1 MTAAPHK
8 SYFELTKD
16 TPYLT
21 LTGEVCCEDFG
32 ETWSCYNGT
41 ALYQAFIMSSVVASR
56 KLVFSYSGIGI
67 VEVTLPIENMS
78 KIIRNRHR
86 TWLTL
91 DNRYMT
97 SKLSVEVM
105 LINCQ
110 LDHYEQNSAKS

>member
-16 TPYLT
+16 TPYLA
-21 LTGEVCCEDFG
+21 LTGEVWGVCCEDFG
-32 ETWSCYNGT
+32 ETWSYYNGT
-41 ALYQAFIMSSVVASR
+41 APYQAFIMSSVVASR
-56 KLVFSYSGIGI
+56 KLVFSYDGIGI
-67 VEVTLPIENMS
+67 VEVTW
-78 KIIRNRHR
+78 NRHG

-110 LDHYEQNSAKS
+110 LNHYE